1 MISEHP
7 FQTLFATLGHLPAV
21 HAASVNRQAYEVLA
35 EILAVPVDQAG
46 RCILL
51 RAPRAGHGKTH
62 LLSRIQHQLGSSHEF
77 IPLHAA
83 FGCQIDAATVLDDA
97 LRRLLRPLP
106 ASGRACALDRV
117 SRRLFAMALV
127 TLVESEEVPCHD
139 REVAIEALRMRPI
152 EVFDFHHPDA
162 VTAHWVRENF
172 EKLGQR
178 FSVVLAQRGNLP
190 IREVAFWVDALFHFM
205 ATPVE
210 NSTRLRV
217 LTDAVHGGHVSNGV
231 LLARLEALLGLLAL
245 LGRVVL
251 VADNLDGFSSDESA
265 ALKFAAFLGALRQSV
280 GRLDVILSLNQD
292 IWESAFVPRLS
303 GGLSDRLTEVVIEL
317 KPLADDEML
326 DLLEARVP
334 GLGKRVFDQMDR
346 TVLGQHARGL
356 IRAAGVAWLRA
367 SAMDELVIPKL
378 TVASPF
384 QIVTDEAV
392 IIEPPQAGKVS
403 GPDAPLPTEVVAE
416 PPVAAAADRVDGM
429 LREFLDRYGPTKP

>member
-1 MISEHP
+1 
-7 FQTLFATLGHLPAV
+7 
-21 HAASVNRQAYEVLA
+21 
-35 EILAVPVDQAG
+35 
-46 RCILL
+46 
-51 RAPRAGHGKTH
+51 
-62 LLSRIQHQLGSSHEF
+62 
-77 IPLHAA
+77 
-83 FGCQIDAATVLDDA
+83 
-97 LRRLLRPLP
+97 
-106 ASGRACALDRV
+106 
-117 SRRLFAMALV
+117 
-127 TLVESEEVPCHD
+127 
-139 REVAIEALRMRPI
+139 
-152 EVFDFHHPDA
+152 
-162 VTAHWVRENF
+162 
-172 EKLGQR
+172 
-178 FSVVLAQRGNLP
+178 
-190 IREVAFWVDALFHFM
+190 VAFWVDALFHFM